1 MQPGA
6 QQVISKNARTVVS
19 EHTRSSRYCNSA
31 ESPALP
37 SFTSLWY
44 QLRSGRPNN
53 QANDLTL
60 VRQIELGAAAPY
72 KLGRQQRDFRRQ
84 REQLEAKFVDRA
96 GSSGKPRGLR
106 WSDVAF
112 EDEVSYARD
121 RKSGQLR
128 ALVAIEV
135 CFEAIE
141 GGGME
146 EVEAV
151 SNVRAATAE
160 FLHDGTAWT
169 TEGRVFFNLAPKGLI
184 RYLHTD
190 LESVERIVGVV

>member
-1 MQPGA
+1 MHGVESMTIFLSIA
-6 QQVISKNARTVVS
+6 VLAIGVLTGLLLNVFVIRPLQAARQM
-19 EHTRSSRYCNSA
+19 ER
-31 ESPALP
+31 
-37 SFTSLWY
+37 
-44 QLRSGRPNN
+44 
-53 QANDLTL
+53 
-60 VRQIELGAAAPY
+60 
-72 KLGRQQRDFRRQ
+72 LGRQQRDFRRQ

-121 RKSGQLR
+121 RRSGQLR

-160 FLHDGTAWT
+160 FLHDGTVWT

>member
-1 MQPGA
+1 MGIVLSLA
-6 QQVISKNARTVVS
+6 MVAAGMLAGLALAVFVI
-19 EHTRSSRYCNSA
+19 
-31 ESPALP
+31 
-37 SFTSLWY
+37 
-44 QLRSGRPNN
+44 RPL
-53 QANDLTL
+53 QAA
-60 VRQIELGAAAPY
+60 RQIEKIA
-72 KLGRQQRDFRRQ
+72 RRQRDFRRQ
-84 REQLEAKFVDRA
+84 REQLEAKFIDRA
-96 GSSGKPRGLR
+96 SSSGKPRGLR

-121 RKSGQLR
+121 RKSGELR

-160 FLHDGTAWT
+160 FHHDGESWQTD
-169 TEGRVFFNLAPKGLI
+169 GRVFFNLAPQGLI

-190 LESVERIVGVV
+190 LESVDRVAGTVTAGSRANGLRAD

>member
-1 MQPGA
+1 MGILLSLATLAGGILAGLALSVFVIRPLQA
-6 QQVISKNARTVVS
+6 ARQVERLAR
-19 EHTRSSRYCNSA
+19 R
-31 ESPALP
+31 
-37 SFTSLWY
+37 
-44 QLRSGRPNN
+44 
-53 QANDLTL
+53 
-60 VRQIELGAAAPY
+60 
-72 KLGRQQRDFRRQ
+72 QRDFRRQ
-84 REQLEAKFVDRA
+84 REQLEAKFIDRA
-96 GSSGKPRGLR
+96 SSSGKPRGLR

-121 RKSGQLR
+121 RKTGELR

-160 FLHDGTAWT
+160 FRHDGESWQTD
-169 TEGRVFFNLAPKGLI
+169 GRVFFNLAPKGLI

-190 LESVERIVGVV
+190 LESVDRIADAVGVGPKTLGPRGG